1 MTEPKDTWES
11 LGAVTTRLMAKLEEE
26 QRVLFLNLCRQDG
39 IKPARR
45 ASELEKQGV
54 GHE

>member
-11 LGAVTTRLMAKLEEE
+11 LGDVTTRLMAKLEEE

-39 IKPARR
+39 IKPKVQTKGESEHAR
-45 ASELEKQGV
+45 V
-54 GHE
+54 